1 MNALKMSKGM
11 VITMKTSYKTKGTC
25 SQMIDID
32 VEDGIINEVKFHGG
46 CPGNLLAI
54 GELVK
59 GMNVSDVINRFD
71 GIRCGNKK
79 TSCADQLAQA
89 LKQF

>member
-1 MNALKMSKGM
+1 MENI
-11 VITMKTSYKTKGTC
+11 VYKPKGTC
-25 SQMIDID
+25 SSKIEIDI
-32 VEDGIINEVKFHGG
+32 EDEMIEKVKFTDG

-59 GMNVSDVINRFD
+59 GMKVSDAIAKLD
-71 GIRCGNKK
+71 GIRCGNKN

-89 LKQF
+89 LKTHRPPA

>member
-1 MNALKMSKGM
+1 
-11 VITMKTSYKTKGTC
+11 MKLTYKPKGTC
-25 SQMIDID
+25 SQLIEIETEDDI
-32 VEDGIINEVKFHGG
+32 ITKVKYSGG

-59 GMNVSDVINRFD
+59 GMKINEAIYRLD

-89 LKQF
+89 LKTIK

>member
-1 MNALKMSKGM
+1 
-11 VITMKTSYKTKGTC
+11 MKIQHKPKGTC
-25 SQMIDID
+25 SQLIEID
-32 VEDGIINEVKFHGG
+32 VEDGVINEVVYHGG

-59 GMNVSDVINRFD
+59 GMKVSEAINRLD
-71 GIRCGNKK
+71 GIRCGNKR

-89 LKQF
+89 LKKTL

>member
-1 MNALKMSKGM
+1 
-11 VITMKTSYKTKGTC
+11 MKTVYKPKGTC
-25 SQMIDID
+25 SQLIEID
-32 VEDGIINEVKFHGG
+32 VEDGIIKDVQFTAG

-54 GELVK
+54 SELVK
-59 GMNVSDVINRFD
+59 GMKASEAIERLE

-89 LKQF
+89 LKTAV

>member
-1 MNALKMSKGM
+1 
-11 VITMKTSYKTKGTC
+11 MKTTYKPKGTC
-25 SQMIDID
+25 SNLIEIDT
-32 VEDGIINEVKFHGG
+32 EDGIINQVKYSGG

-59 GMNVSDVINRFD
+59 GMKVEEAIGRLD
-71 GIRCGNKK
+71 GIRCGHKK

-89 LKQF
+89 LKTI

>member
-1 MNALKMSKGM
+1 
-11 VITMKTSYKTKGTC
+11 MKTSYKTKGTC
-25 SQMIDID
+25 SQIIDLD
-32 VEDGIINEVKFHGG
+32 VEGGIINEVKFHGG

-59 GMNVSDVINRFD
+59 GMKASDVIERFD
-71 GIRCGNKK
+71 GIKCGNKK

-89 LKQF
+89 LKAVV

>member
-1 MNALKMSKGM
+1 METVM
-11 VITMKTSYKTKGTC
+11 YKPTGTC
-25 SQMIDID
+25 AQMITIKSY
-32 VEDGIINEVKFHGG
+32 DGVINEVKFNGG

-59 GMNVSDVINRFD
+59 GMKITEAIERLE
-71 GIRCGNKK
+71 GIKCGNKQ

-89 LKQF
+89 LRQIKV

>member
-1 MNALKMSKGM
+1 METIKY
-11 VITMKTSYKTKGTC
+11 VPKGTC
-25 SQMIDID
+25 SQLIEIK
-32 VEDGIINEVKFHGG
+32 VEDGIVHDVVYTGG

-59 GMNVSDVINRFD
+59 GMKVSDAIERLE
-71 GIRCGNKK
+71 GIRCGNKR

-89 LKQF
+89 LKKT

>member
-1 MNALKMSKGM
+1 
-11 VITMKTSYKTKGTC
+11 MKTVYKTKGTC
-25 SQMIDID
+25 SEAIEVNVENDIIES
-32 VEDGIINEVKFHGG
+32 VIYTGG

-59 GMNVSDVINRFD
+59 GMKVEEAISRLE
-71 GIRCGNKK
+71 GIKCGNKN

-89 LKQF
+89 LKTFQ

>member
-1 MNALKMSKGM
+1 MDT
-11 VITMKTSYKTKGTC
+11 TMYKPNGTC
-25 SQMIDID
+25 AQMISIKSY
-32 VEDGIINEVKFHGG
+32 DGVIHEVKYNGG

-59 GMNVSDVINRFD
+59 GMKVNEAIDRLD
-71 GIRCGNKK
+71 GIKCGNKQ

-89 LKQF
+89 LKKV

>member
-1 MNALKMSKGM
+1 
-11 VITMKTSYKTKGTC
+11 MKKVYKTKGTC
-25 SQMIDID
+25 SEAIEVVTDNDIIES
-32 VEDGIINEVKFHGG
+32 VRFAGG

-59 GMNVSDVINRFD
+59 GKNVDETIDRLE
-71 GIRCGNKK
+71 GIKCGNKN

-89 LKQF
+89 LKSMK

>member
-1 MNALKMSKGM
+1 MNY
-11 VITMKTSYKTKGTC
+11 IYKPQGTC
-25 SQMIDID
+25 SNLIEID
-32 VEDGIINEVKFHGG
+32 VEDGIINKAVFRNG

-59 GMNVSDVINRFD
+59 GMKVTDAIAKLD
-71 GIRCGNKK
+71 GIKCGNKK

-89 LKQF
+89 LKTTF

>member
-1 MNALKMSKGM
+1 MENI
-11 VITMKTSYKTKGTC
+11 VYKPQGTC
-25 SQMIDID
+25 SQLIEIK
-32 VEDGIINEVKFHGG
+32 VEDGIIHEVKFTSG

-59 GMNVSDVINRFD
+59 GMKVTEAIERLD
-71 GIRCGNKK
+71 GIKCGKRK

-89 LKQF
+89 LKLA